1 MNLEDTFSFIPQEL
15 QSLPWIQRLIALLQ
29 EQAEEI
35 AALKK
40 TVQEQRDEIN
50 RLKNMPKRP
59 KFRPGGG
66 DPKSRSGKP
75 VGNKER
81 LGLNNDIAS
90 KKIRQEITIL
100 ASNIPEGSRFKGYQ
114 EYSIQE
120 FELISKDIIYRLE
133 VGKRLME
140 Q

>member
-1 MNLEDTFSFIPQEL
+1 MNSEDFTSFIPHEL
-15 QSLPWIQRLIALLQ
+15 QSSHWIQKLVTFLQDQTQRIQDQTQRIQ

-66 DPKSRSGKP
+66 DPKSRSGRP
-75 VGNKER
+75 GHNKEKNESSS
-81 LGLNNDIAS
+81 NNDMAP
-90 KKIRQEITIL
+90 KKVRQEVIVEVV
-100 ASNIPEGSRFKGYQ
+100 NVPEGSRFKGYQ
-114 EYSIQE
+114 DKVIWH
-120 FELISKDIIYRLE
+120 
-133 VGKRLME
+133 
-140 Q
+140 